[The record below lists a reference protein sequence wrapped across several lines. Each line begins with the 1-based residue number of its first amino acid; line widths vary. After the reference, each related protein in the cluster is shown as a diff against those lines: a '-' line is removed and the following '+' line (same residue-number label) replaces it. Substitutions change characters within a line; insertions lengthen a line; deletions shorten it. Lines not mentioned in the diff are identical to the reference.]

1 MLSVGNN
8 CFMRKKEYINRAKNA
23 ILNRIR
29 FHAPVLYDDHIDKR
43 VLFEN
48 GVRADL
54 PVFKF
59 DKVLNKLLIKSFELA
74 QKEENFNLLLSSSC
88 LENVKQKQLKP
99 LQNMVVYSQFSP
111 LSFVEMINKLNIN
124 YQSSSNYNVVYK
136 DKFFKVNNEI
146 LNPKYENFSLKTK
159 TEIDEI
165 NINYSEFVLNGN
177 NYFARFKNNS
187 SENKKLEIELNLP
200 LQKGYYYFKRNNRFI
215 LIENLLTKEKFYFNF
230 ICKNARFSFSN
241 VNGLENSVFCCVN
254 VKIALSLMP
263 DDEKFVFFNFGNSK
277 FLFKDLEHLEL
288 YEDLATIKCQEIF
301 NLQVMTKN
309 PKFDQFFNFKL
320 PQKIWINWLNSEYD
334 ENLEEKYVSLKRLF
348 IRGKDKISFV
358 NFKEIGVRELGIF
371 NGQYYKKIV
380 IVQSDNKFLRVGET
394 SFYNINGVTEHSL
407 KSKEP
412 ICLSFGL

>member
-1 MLSVGNN
+1 
-8 CFMRKKEYINRAKNA
+8 MRKKEYIQRAKNA

-29 FHAPVLYDDHIDKR
+29 FHAPVLYDDNIDRR

-48 GVRADL
+48 GVKADL

-59 DKVLNKLLIKSFELA
+59 DKVLNKRLIKSFELA

-88 LENVKQKQLKP
+88 IENVKQKHLKP
-99 LQNMVVYSQFSP
+99 LQNLVVYSQFSP

-136 DKFFKVNNEI
+136 DKFFKVNDEV
-146 LNPKYENFSLKTK
+146 LNPKYDNFALKSK
-159 TEIDEI
+159 KKIDGVE
-165 NINYSEFVLNGN
+165 INYSEFVLNGN
-177 NYFARFKNNS
+177 NYFAEFENKTD
-187 SENKKLEIELNLP
+187 ENKKLEIELNLP
-200 LQKGYYYFKRNNRFI
+200 LKKGYYYFKKNNRFI

-230 ICKNARFSFSN
+230 ICKNAKFTFSN

-254 VKIALSLMP
+254 VKVSLSLSK
-263 DDEKFVFFNFGNSK
+263 DEEKFVFFNFGSSK
-277 FLFKDLEHLEL
+277 FLFKDWEHLKLYQEL
-288 YEDLATIKCQEIF
+288 STIKCQEIF
-301 NLQVMTKN
+301 NLQVLTKN
-309 PKFDQFFNFKL
+309 PKFDQYFNFKL
-320 PQKIWINWLNSEYD
+320 PQKIWINWLNGQPEGC
-334 ENLEEKYVSLKRLF
+334 LEEKYVALKRLF

-371 NGQYYKKIV
+371 NGRYYKKIV

-394 SFYNINGVTEHSL
+394 AFYNINGVTEHSL
-407 KSKEP
+407 KSREP